1 MKYPQLI
8 QNLVNIFSSLPGLG
22 SKSAERIVFY
32 ILNNPDLLKSFSQI
46 TSTTLKNITKC
57 SECLNFT
64 TIDKNPCPI
73 CTDPARDKSKLAIVE
88 KPQDIP
94 VVEKTKAFS
103 GTYFILGGLINPAA
117 GITPDKLNTDQLF
130 SKIKSSNI
138 KEVILIFDSN
148 IEGEST
154 VIYLAKLL
162 KKYHI
167 KISKPARGLPI
178 GADIEYADEITLSQ
192 ALKNRDD
199 VG

>member
-88 KPQDIP
+88 KPQDVP

>member
-8 QNLVNIFSSLPGLG
+8 QNLVNLFSSLPGLG

-88 KPQDIP
+88 KPQDVP

-117 GITPDKLNTDQLF
+117 GITPDKLNTDQLL
-130 SKIKSSNI
+130 SKIKSNNI

-199 VG
+199 VS